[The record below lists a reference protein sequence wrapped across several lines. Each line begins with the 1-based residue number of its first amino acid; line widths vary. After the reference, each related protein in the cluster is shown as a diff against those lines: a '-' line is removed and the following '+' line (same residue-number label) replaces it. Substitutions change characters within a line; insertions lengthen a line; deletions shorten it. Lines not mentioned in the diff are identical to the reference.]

1 MGYAMAVSDVQPRAV
16 RKGMMTEVIL
26 VDVRQLEIQPNVYY
40 TLEEVAA
47 LLRVSRR
54 NVVRLLESGIARG
67 IKIGRH
73 WRVLGGD
80 LLQLPRQEEGT
91 DAQLVREFM
100 RLSEPAFARVWDNE
114 EDAVYDNL

>member
-1 MGYAMAVSDVQPRAV
+1 M
-16 RKGMMTEVIL
+16 
-26 VDVRQLEIQPNVYY
+26 DVRQLEIQPNVYY
-40 TLEEVAA
+40 SLDEVAA

-54 NVVRLLESGIARG
+54 SVAQLLERGIARG

-73 WRVLGGD
+73 WRVLGSD
-80 LLQLPRQEEGT
+80 LLQLPQQDEVT
-91 DAQLVREFM
+91 DTQLTRALM